1 MVRRPPRSTRTDTLF
16 PYPTLFRSIFF
27 GIAQP
32 EDARVGRF
40 FMEVARQFAL
50 GLPAIDVRR
59 DLAYYEPPDAL
70 RQRFVGFIVK
80 GRARA
85 PVVESC
91 HRAMLRDRK
100 STRLNSSH

>member
-1 MVRRPPRSTRTDTLF
+1 
-16 PYPTLFRSIFF
+16 
-27 GIAQP
+27 
-32 EDARVGRF
+32 
-40 FMEVARQFAL
+40 MEVARQFAL

-59 DLAYYEPPDAL
+59 DLACDEPPDAL

-91 HRAMLRDRK
+91 HRAMLRGADANVKLGRAEGAMIISRK
-100 STRLNSSH
+100 GAKKGDTSLRFRAFAGAQNGATRKNGV

>member
-1 MVRRPPRSTRTDTLF
+1 
-16 PYPTLFRSIFF
+16 
-27 GIAQP
+27 
-32 EDARVGRF
+32 
-40 FMEVARQFAL
+40 MEVARQFAL

-59 DLAYYEPPDAL
+59 DLACDEPPDAL

-91 HRAMLRDRK
+91 HRAMLRGADANVKLGRAEGAMIISRKGAKKGDRK
-100 STRLNSSH
+100 SLGSGKSWQEWLVLGWRRTIK